1 MRAGDRVR
9 RLRGEKVPYVATY
22 GRGDAFEHLYTRIP
36 VNVLTEAD
44 GRNSHPFCYLLNR

>member
-22 GRGDAFEHLYTRIP
+22 GRSDAFEDLYTRIP
-36 VNVLTEAD
+36 VNVLAEAD
-44 GRNSHPFCYLLNR
+44 RRNPHPFCYLFNR